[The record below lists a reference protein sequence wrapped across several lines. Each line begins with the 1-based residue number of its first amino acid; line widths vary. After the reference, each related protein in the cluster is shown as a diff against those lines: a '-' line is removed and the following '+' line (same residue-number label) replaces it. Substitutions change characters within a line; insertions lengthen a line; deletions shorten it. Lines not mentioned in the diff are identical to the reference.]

1 MRPSIENIVCW
12 MRPTNTRISG
22 VHRNGI
28 PGEELRGKL
37 ARPSIENIVRWI
49 CPTNTRISV
58 FYDYNDNDYVE
69 APPCASRVVC
79 Y

>member
-1 MRPSIENIVCW
+1 LLDAPDEHEDL
-12 MRPTNTRISG
+12 G